1 MSNARRV
8 NWLALGLVLVALFAL
23 DRQLG
28 PRSGKG
34 SEFGL
39 LENQTKRLATKPKA
53 KVLIL
58 GQSTTGQW
66 LTPGNLSHL
75 LGVPTSKILDGH
87 LSGCQ
92 PDCTYAEVRRLLAE
106 KRHFKEAFFGVNL
119 YTLCEGESRRRVA
132 SQLVTLPLADTFTL
146 ANHYWNTEEPTRYFG
161 ALAALSISRAYL
173 DPDFVQRQLTGAWI
187 DPRARSN
194 YWMDEGFVDQ
204 LARGGKPLRQ
214 NVPTKDR
221 SCALGDD
228 EIAFKKSILESLLG
242 DLEQLSDRTY
252 LMALPDRSL
261 VKTRTDSETARRFTK
276 FVELMRDAASSHPK
290 IKFLDLASPG
300 PRARSHYR
308 DAFHLTG
315 AGMIHQ
321 NRVLIRALRGVRPIE
336 ARPHKSRFSKRW
348 PKTRSS
354 KFRSSKFRS
363 SKARSSKARAK
374 ARSDQR

>member
-34 SEFGL
+34 SEYGL
-39 LENQTKRLATKPKA
+39 LENQTKRLVTKPKA

-66 LTPGNLSHL
+66 LTPSNLGHL
-75 LGVPTSKILDGH
+75 LGIPASKILDGH

-132 SQLVTLPLADTFTL
+132 SEVVTLPLADTFTL

-161 ALAALSISRAYL
+161 ALAALSVSKAYL
-173 DPDFVQRQLTGAWI
+173 DPDFVQRQLFGAWI
-187 DPRARSN
+187 DPKAHSD
-194 YWMDEGFVDQ
+194 YWMDQGIVDQ
-204 LARGGKPLRQ
+204 LALGRRPQRLNR
-214 NVPTKDR
+214 PTRDR
-221 SCALGDD
+221 SCALEDD
-228 EIAFKKSILESLLG
+228 EIAFKMSIIESLLT
-242 DLEQLSDRTY
+242 DLEQLSDRTF

-261 VKTRTDSETARRFTK
+261 VKTSKDPETARRWTK
-276 FVELMRDAASSHPK
+276 FVELMRKVTSTHPK
-290 IKFLDLASPG
+290 VTFLDVASPG
-300 PRARSHYR
+300 PRMRSQYR
-308 DAFHLTG
+308 DSFHLTG
-315 AGMIHQ
+315 TGMVHQ
-321 NRVLIRALRGVRPIE
+321 NRVLVRLLQKVRPVKARPYE
-336 ARPHKSRFSKRW
+336 ARLSKRRA
-348 PKTRSS
+348 KARSS
-354 KFRSSKFRS
+354 KFRAA
-363 SKARSSKARAK
+363 KARASKARAK
-374 ARSDQR
+374 ARSEDR